1 MKEVLG
7 MLPGMGGALKQ
18 AHVDDGQFVRIEAII
33 CSMTPQERRN
43 FHLINPSR
51 QKRIAKGSGTRP
63 SDVNRMLK
71 QFAQMRKMLRQALGG
86 DPRKVQQMAQAMMGG
101 AS

>member
-1 MKEVLG
+1 

-18 AHVDDGQFVRIEAII
+18 ANVEDSQFVRIEAII
-33 CSMTPQERRN
+33 CSMTPLERRN

-71 QFAQMRKMLRQALGG
+71 KFAQMRKMLKQVMGG
-86 DPRKVQQMAQAMMGG
+86 DPRKAQQMAQMMMGG
-101 AS
+101 AT